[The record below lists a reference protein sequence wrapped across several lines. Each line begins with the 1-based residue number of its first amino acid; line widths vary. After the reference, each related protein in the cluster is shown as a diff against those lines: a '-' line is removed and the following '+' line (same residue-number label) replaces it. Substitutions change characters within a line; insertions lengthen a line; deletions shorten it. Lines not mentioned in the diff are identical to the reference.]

1 MDREKWVPQKWFIYL
16 TNLEKLFLLPV
27 LYLHMHDSFLE
38 QKEIEDMA
46 EDGMLDTADWL
57 KIV

>member
-1 MDREKWVPQKWFIYL
+1 
-16 TNLEKLFLLPV
+16 
-27 LYLHMHDSFLE
+27 MHDSFLE